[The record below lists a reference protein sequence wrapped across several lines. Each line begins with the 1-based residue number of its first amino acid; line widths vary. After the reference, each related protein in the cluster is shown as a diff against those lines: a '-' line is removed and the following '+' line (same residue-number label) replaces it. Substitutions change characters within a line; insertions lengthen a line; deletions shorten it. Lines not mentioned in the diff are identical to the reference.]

1 MSDETD
7 GTTQGNPWEPDG
19 KLTSRALA
27 VLIVDELV
35 GAKLVDRQQF
45 NRAVTIAAA
54 EIDVRKA
61 LGDY

>member
-45 NRAVTIAAA
+45 HRDCHV
-54 EIDVRKA
+54 E
-61 LGDY
+61 